1 MKLSTRSRYG
11 TRIVLELSRRG
22 TEKPVQV
29 GEISK
34 KQGIPVK
41 YLEQLIRILKQ
52 AKIVQSVRGPKGG
65 HILKKKPSEI
75 TLGQLVRLF
84 EGQTELVV
92 CISEPEKCL
101 MSDDCRVRLAWMKA
115 TQALYSMLDD
125 ITIADIMQT
134 DPSSAAARKIDP
146 SSQGETPESC
156 WLDGSIAAGIFPR
169 RAPSSK

>member
-1 MKLSTRSRYG
+1 M
-11 TRIVLELSRRG
+11 
-22 TEKPVQV
+22 

-52 AKIVQSVRGPKGG
+52 AKLVQSVRGPKGG

-134 DPSSAAARKIDP
+134 DPSSAAAKKIDP
-146 SSQGETPESC
+146 LSQVDKPESC
-156 WLDGSIAAGIFPR
+156 WLDGNHTVEVKPR
-169 RAPSSK
+169 RTPAPK